1 MFIESDILTE
11 RLKTLYDVIYHLD
24 FREKANIIMKLA
36 DKAKTELLDLITVQK
51 KYLPGEKLP
60 NENELAQ
67 ELKVSRT
74 TIREAIQYLVTQGV
88 LEVRRG
94 KGTFVAENSTTGNE
108 FGFDALNVMHIKIK
122 DLYELRMMLEPDMAY
137 YATERATDEELEEI
151 LRLGEELE
159 KISETREEEPV
170 LNEKFHNAIALAS
183 HNEFGI
189 KLMEIINDALV
200 QAFEES
206 QLKQTL
212 FSDVVNDH
220 RMIMNYLKLR
230 DADGV
235 RQAMKL
241 HMKHSMNDYI
251 V

>member
-1 MFIESDILTE
+1 MFIEFDILTE
-11 RLKTLYDVIYHLD
+11 RLKTLYDVIYHLN

>member
-1 MFIESDILTE
+1 
-11 RLKTLYDVIYHLD
+11 
-24 FREKANIIMKLA
+24 MKLA

-60 NENELAQ
+60 NENDLAQ
-67 ELKVSRT
+67 VIGVSRT

-94 KGTFVAENSTTGNE
+94 KGTFVAEDSTAGNE